1 LTLQKDKVSKMAGII
16 KPIGTSVSCNS
27 INTNTFSNATLVRL
41 TCSLALT
48 SGHTVTSKTPATFN
62 SNTGVD
68 STEDFITL
76 SPQHYFVDGDA
87 VLYTTSTGNTALTGI
102 TNNTTYYITSSN
114 TTGVKLAANTLNAA
128 TRVANNITKS
138 VTESGHNLTRTNFT
152 IFITGG
158 QSLILV
164 KNPVDVLTSSDVSTT
179 QLVGTGIAYRD

>member
-1 LTLQKDKVSKMAGII
+1 MAGII
-16 KPIGTSVSCNS
+16 KPLGNSVSCNS
-27 INTNTFSNATLVRL
+27 INTSTFNNATLVRL
-41 TCSLALT
+41 TCSTALT
-48 SGHTVTSKTPATFN
+48 TGHTITSKTPATFN
-62 SNTGVD
+62 SNTNVD

-102 TNNTTYYITSSN
+102 SNNTTYYVTSSN
-114 TTGVKLAANTLNAA
+114 TTGVKLASNTLNAA
-128 TRVANNITKS
+128 TGVANNITKS

-164 KNPVDVLTSSDVSTT
+164 KTPVDVLTSSDTTTT
-179 QLVGTGIAYRD
+179 QLVGTGIAYRN

>member
-1 LTLQKDKVSKMAGII
+1 MAGII

-76 SPQHYFVDGDA
+76 SPQHYFVDGDS
-87 VLYTTSTGNTALTGI
+87 VVYTTSTGNTALTGI
-102 TNNTTYYITSSN
+102 TNNTTYFITSSN
-114 TTGVKLAANTLNAA
+114 TTGVKLASNALNSA

-164 KNPVDVLTSSDVSTT
+164 KNPVDVLTSSDTGTT